1 MWATPAHAS
10 TGEAVNPWV
19 ALAYLVSGV
28 FFILALRGLSSP
40 ATSRTGNRFGMIGMA
55 VAVVTT
61 LVTHFP
67 WIRPDAAKCAQI
79 RNVSSDG
86 STFAFDGPGP
96 CGYMSYPDW
105 FSAGEILIAIV
116 IGAIIGITIARRIA
130 MTAMPELVAAF
141 HSLVG
146 LAAVLVGWAAY
157 LNPGAF
163 GLLVDGGIGAVSK
176 VEMGLGIAIGAITFS
191 GSVIA
196 FAKLSGRMSGSPI
209 LLPARHVIN
218 LGTLAAIIVLT
229 ALFAMA
235 GPAET
240 MPLIVALTVLAF
252 LIGFLLIIPIGG
264 ADMPVVVS
272 MLNSYSGWAAAAMGF
287 TLGNTAMI
295 ITGAL
300 VGSSGA
306 ILSYIMCRAMNRS
319 FISVIAGGF
328 GADAGAGGGEA
339 KEQRPYKQGSAA
351 DAAFMLEQAEKVI
364 IIPGYGMAV
373 AQAQHALREM
383 ADILEEK
390 GVEVK
395 YAIHPVAGRM
405 PGHMN
410 VLLAEAQV
418 PYENVF
424 ELEDINSEF
433 AQADVAFI
441 IGANDVVNPAA
452 KTDKSS
458 PIYGMPVFDVDKA
471 KQVFFIKRSMGGV
484 GYAGVDNDVFYMD
497 QTMMLLADAK
507 KMVEEIVK
515 ALD

>member
-1 MWATPAHAS
+1 MEHLAPPS
-10 TGEAVNPWV
+10 WV
-19 ALAYLVSGV
+19 MLAYLISGIC
-28 FFILALRGLSSP
+28 FILALRGLSSP
-40 ATSRTGNRFGMIGMA
+40 ASSRRGNILGIFGMVIA
-55 VAVVTT
+55 VGTT
-61 LVTHFP
+61 LIHYLPTMTPEPVSQNSYTGP
-67 WIRPDAAKCAQI
+67 DIQALAEVLAAIALGGGVGWI
-79 RNVSSDG
+79 
-86 STFAFDGPGP
+86 
-96 CGYMSYPDW
+96 
-105 FSAGEILIAIV
+105 
-116 IGAIIGITIARRIA
+116 IARKIK
-130 MTAMPELVAAF
+130 MTDMPQLVAAF

-146 LAAVLVGWAAY
+146 MAAVLVAAAAF

-163 GLLVDGGIGAVSK
+163 GILLPEGEINPVSR
-176 VEMGLGIAIGAITFS
+176 VEMGLGVAIGAITFS

-196 FAKLSGRMSGSPI
+196 FLKLAGKMSGAPI
-209 LLPARHVIN
+209 LLPLRHVIN
-218 LGTLAAIIVLT
+218 LGTLAAILGLVGYFTIDQSPWIFWTIT
-229 ALFAMA
+229 ALS
-235 GPAET
+235 
-240 MPLIVALTVLAF
+240 F

-287 TLGNTAMI
+287 TLHNSAMI

-306 ILSYIMCRAMNRS
+306 ILSYIMCKAMNRS

-328 GADAGAGGGEA
+328 GAEASASSGEA
-339 KEQRPYKQGSAA
+339 KEQRPWKRGSAE
-351 DAAFMLEQAEKVI
+351 DAAYMMQQADSVI
-364 IIPGYGMAV
+364 IVPGYGMAV
-373 AQAQHALREM
+373 AQAQHVLREM
-383 ADILEEK
+383 ADQLKKE
-390 GVEVK
+390 GVKVK

-410 VLLAEAQV
+410 VLLAEASV
-418 PYENVF
+418 PYDEVF

-452 KTDKSS
+452 KTDKTS

-471 KQVFFIKRSMGGV
+471 KTVFFVKRSMGGV

-507 KMVEEIVK
+507 KMCEDIVK
-515 ALD
+515 ALQH

>member
-1 MWATPAHAS
+1 MSFSLLAVAADGTGGTPAWAM
-10 TGEAVNPWV
+10 
-19 ALAYLVSGV
+19 LAYLAAGV

-40 ATSRTGNRFGMIGMA
+40 ASSRAGNRNGMIGMA
-55 VAVVTT
+55 IALVTT
-61 LVTHFP
+61 LVTHD
-67 WIRPDAAKCAQI
+67 IANI
-79 RNVSSDG
+79 V
-86 STFAFDGPGP
+86 
-96 CGYMSYPDW
+96 
-105 FSAGEILIAIV
+105 EIGIAIFL
-116 IGAIIGITIARRIA
+116 GGIVGVTIARRIA
-130 MTAMPELVAAF
+130 MTAMPELVAGF

-146 LAAVLVGWAAY
+146 MAAVVVGLAAW

-163 GLLVDGGIGAVSK
+163 GIVDTAGQILSVSR
-176 VEMGLGIAIGAITFS
+176 VELGLGIAIGAITFS

-196 FAKLSGRMSGSPI
+196 FLKLSGRMSGSPI
-209 LLPARHVIN
+209 LLPGRHVIN
-218 LGTLAAIIVLT
+218 LGTIAAIIGIVGYY
-229 ALFAMA
+229 AISPQG
-235 GPAET
+235 GPAEGWEIIAIT
-240 MPLIVALTVLAF
+240 ALAF
-252 LIGFLLIIPIGG
+252 AIGFLLIIPIGG

-287 TLGNTAMI
+287 TLGNSAMI

-328 GADAGAGGGEA
+328 GADDSAGASGEPR
-339 KEQRPYKQGSAA
+339 EQRPYKQGSAE

-373 AQAQHALREM
+373 AQAQHVLREM
-383 ADILEEK
+383 ADALKEK
-390 GVEVK
+390 DVEVK

-410 VLLAEAQV
+410 VLLAEANV
-418 PYENVF
+418 PYDEVF

-433 AQADVAFI
+433 ATADVAFI

-497 QTMMLLADAK
+497 QTVMLLSDAK